1 LFPISVTVPT
11 LIVVLM
17 VSRALSP
24 GASEFEVVS
33 LILVATLLAL
43 GILEHWF
50 LVLPLPDEALWAW
63 ALPSREGDREPGG
76 EPNNRRGQGRPRS
89 DGPKLRMV
97 PSRNLLRRQPTSP
110 SPDRCAGNGRSGA
123 PITELP

>member
-1 LFPISVTVPT
+1 VTVPT

-33 LILVATLLAL
+33 LILVANLLAL

-63 ALPSREGDREPGG
+63 ALPSREADG
-76 EPNNRRGQGRPRS
+76 EMKNPSGQGGTPP
-89 DGPKLRMV
+89 DGAKRRMV
-97 PSRNLLRRQPTSP
+97 ACGNLSRPQPTSP
-110 SPDRCAGNGRSGA
+110 SSGRCAGA
-123 PITELP
+123 AVTELR